1 MHVQHRGRLGEGHRG
16 GALSAAGESARAPTS
31 ASEQP
36 TATSNETAEAELSP
50 KVGAAAAADTAGTMK
65 RTVEEASLPGNLQ
78 WANL

>member
-1 MHVQHRGRLGEGHRG
+1 MERGEREC
-16 GALSAAGESARAPTS
+16 SAQGCERAYTFTM
-31 ASEQP
+31 EQP